1 MAHKDGGRL
10 HWPRILGYSLAL
22 GAALPLATLAWRT
35 AAPAPPAPPLLT
47 LAATTAPSD
56 AAALSR
62 IDIND
67 LETCYAL
74 TELGRSARQDRRE
87 LLYLRCDAGH
97 PDQFV
102 ARDAA
107 YGRTPYAQR
116 VELRRAG
123 YGAIALRHRHTGA
136 PPPIP
141 PPVAMPPHTS
151 ELRPAPEVWTQKV
164 SAEDWTAVT
173 QMAEALL
180 RDGVTPVRYRPRHED
195 GSTLL
200 LEFCWQGRYGVFL
213 RADTNLADAGDMR
226 VIEFADR
233 LFLLGGGRS
242 HLDH

>member
-1 MAHKDGGRL
+1 MAREDDKQL
-10 HWPRILGYSLAL
+10 HWHRILRYSLAL
-22 GAALPLATLAWRT
+22 GAALPLATLVWRT
-35 AAPAPPAPPLLT
+35 AAPPPPAPPFP
-47 LAATTAPSD
+47 ATAPITAPSD
-56 AAALSR
+56 AAATSR

-67 LETCYAL
+67 LETRHAL
-74 TELGRSARQDRRE
+74 TELGRSALEDRRE
-87 LLYLRCDAGH
+87 LLYLRCDAEH
-97 PDQFV
+97 PDQFI
-102 ARDAA
+102 ARDGA

-123 YGAIALRHRHTGA
+123 YGAIALRHRRAGA

-141 PPVAMPPHTS
+141 PPVAMPLHPRA
-151 ELRPAPEVWTQKV
+151 LRPAPEVWTQQV
-164 SAEDWTAVT
+164 SAEDWAAVT

-180 RDGVTPVRYRPRHED
+180 RDGIAPVRYRPRHED

-200 LEFCWQGRYGVFL
+200 LEFCWQGRYGLFL
-213 RADTNLADAGDMR
+213 RADTNIADAGDAR